1 MSESNLYKTIMSLQQ
16 SIDIES
22 IQNAHR
28 PPMYLIGVVPY
39 NKDTCSVDDEST
51 TEL

>member
-1 MSESNLYKTIMSLQQ
+1 MSLQQ

-28 PPMYLIGVVPY
+28 PPMYLIGVIPY
-39 NKDTCSVDDEST
+39 NKDNSILGVEST

>member
-39 NKDTCSVDDEST
+39 NKGVGTLDDEST
-51 TEL
+51 TEI